1 MTAREYL
8 GEIAYIRY
16 KLRYIKKKISELDE
30 EMTTTG
36 AIRYDKDRVQ
46 TTPANRHEDKIIKL
60 VDIKKKY
67 ESARVSLE
75 NDEIQMLSQIDG
87 MPNKTHAKILRL
99 RFFDLAPGD
108 RLHTIGWIADE
119 MGYAEDYVRHQY
131 QDALK
136 GFEEKYLTE
145 KKKTQKST
153 EN

>member
-8 GEIAYIRY
+8 GEISYLRYQIRY
-16 KLRYIKKKISELDE
+16 AKKRIMELDM

-46 TTPANRHEDKIIKL
+46 TTPENRHEDKIIKL

-67 ESARVSLE
+67 EAAKVSLE
-75 NDEIQMLSQIDG
+75 LDEMKRLEQIDG
-87 MPNKTHAKILRL
+87 LPNKTRAKILRL

-119 MGYAEDYVRHQY
+119 MGYTEDYVRHQY
-131 QDALK
+131 HHALND
-136 GFEEKYLTE
+136 FEKKYLDE
-145 KKKTQKST
+145 
-153 EN
+153 

>member
-8 GEIAYIRY
+8 GEISYIRY
-16 KLRYIKKKISELDE
+16 QLRYIKKKICELDD
-30 EMTTTG
+30 EMTATG

-46 TTPANRHEDKIIKL
+46 STPANHHEDKIIKL

-67 ESARVSLE
+67 EAARVSLE
-75 NDEIQMLSQIDG
+75 QDELLRLAQVDG
-87 MPNKTHAKILRL
+87 ISNKTRAKILRL

-119 MGYAEDYVRHQY
+119 MGYAEDYIRHQY

-136 GFEEKYLTE
+136 DFEKKYLSE
-145 KKKTQKST
+145 
-153 EN
+153 

>member
-8 GEIAYIRY
+8 GEISYLRHQIRY
-16 KLRYIKKKISELDE
+16 AQKRIIELDA

-46 TTPANRHEDKIIKL
+46 TTPENRHEDKIIKL

-67 ESARVSLE
+67 EAAKVSLE
-75 NDEIQMLSQIDG
+75 LDELKRLEQIDG
-87 MPNKTHAKILRL
+87 LSNKTRAKILRL

-119 MGYAEDYVRHQY
+119 MGYAEDYIRHQY

-136 GFEEKYLTE
+136 DFEKKYLSE
-145 KKKTQKST
+145 
-153 EN
+153 